1 MKYVCM
7 ALIRFY
13 QHCLSS
19 LKRYPTC
26 RFTPTCSAYA
36 YEAFAKRGFFA
47 GLVLSVWRILRCSP
61 LSPCGYDPVPEK
73 GFRTMPMRWSKYERP
88 RPDPDDVTDDVTDD
102 VPDSVPNSAS
112 DEADE
117 AHGGRETDSQSENGK
132 KPESDAV
139 APDQKNSAKPG
150 DTPCGEEPGVSMEEQ
165 RSDTEEPRP

>member
-88 RPDPDDVTDDVTDD
+88 RPDPDETASDDTSDD
-102 VPDSVPNSAS
+102 TAS
-112 DEADE
+112 DDAADEADE

-132 KPESDAV
+132 KP
-139 APDQKNSAKPG
+139 
-150 DTPCGEEPGVSMEEQ
+150 
-165 RSDTEEPRP
+165 